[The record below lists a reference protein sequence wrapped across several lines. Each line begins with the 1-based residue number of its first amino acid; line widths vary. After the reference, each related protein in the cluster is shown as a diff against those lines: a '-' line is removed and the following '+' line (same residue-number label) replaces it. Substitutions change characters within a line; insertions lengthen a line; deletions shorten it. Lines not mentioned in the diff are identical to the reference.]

1 MEGEDLLCQGCD
13 EGERRASS
21 GAGRGAVSYT
31 HLMGR
36 YIEEQTAVL
45 EGISRV
51 LDLHLDSDGRPVFYV
66 LGEGTDGALRLE
78 RCVLPAG
85 GGDLERTEQTWTGGL
100 AGIRDISEASDGTAY
115 VLASGAEG
123 QNGIYRLRGGALEP
137 VELPELGQDQA
148 AGEGPVSYTHLSTR
162 RPTPR
167 PLVGP
172 TR

>member
-1 MEGEDLLCQGCD
+1 MKRIICAALSGILVLGLLAGCSEAGGEA
-13 EGERRASS
+13 GES
-21 GAGRGAVSYT
+21 T
-31 HLMGR
+31 PMGR

-100 AGIRDISEASDGTAY
+100 AGIRG
-115 VLASGAEG
+115 
-123 QNGIYRLRGGALEP
+123 
-137 VELPELGQDQA
+137 
-148 AGEGPVSYTHLSTR
+148 HL
-162 RPTPR
+162 
-167 PLVGP
+167 
-172 TR
+172 